1 MENNGLAG
9 CWAKARKGA
18 EYFAGLLLLA
28 MVAIVFANVIAR
40 FVLNASLAWSEE
52 IARFL
57 FIWIVFLGSFFA
69 YLTNEHLGLDLVV
82 KAVPARVAGWITV
95 VADLLVIFT
104 LGIISWGG
112 YSITVDNWDWLS
124 PATSIP
130 YGYVNIIVPL
140 TGIPMLALAALR
152 LIRDVRSAI

>member
-1 MENNGLAG
+1 MGNNGLAG
-9 CWAKARKGA
+9 YLAKAQKGA
-18 EYFAGLLLLA
+18 EYFAGILLMV

-52 IARFL
+52 VARFL

-82 KAVPARVAGWITV
+82 KAVSPRVATWINV
-95 VADLLVIFT
+95 VANLLVILA
-104 LGIISWGG
+104 LGIITVGG
-112 YSITVDNWDWLS
+112 YSITVENWDWLS

-140 TGIPMLALAALR
+140 TGAPMLVVAILR
-152 LIRDVRSAI
+152 LFRNIRSAT